1 MQKKYL
7 QTDFFELLNNAV
19 FGKTMEN
26 ARKYKDIKLVKTERI
41 KLLLSQVFLRT
52 FSDKRNE
59 KDSDNCE

>member
-7 QTDFFELLNNAV
+7 QKDFFELLNNAV
-19 FGKTMEN
+19 FGKTMKN

>member
-7 QTDFFELLNNAV
+7 QKDFFELLNNAV

-26 ARKYKDIKLVKTERI
+26 ARKYKDIKLVKTKRI